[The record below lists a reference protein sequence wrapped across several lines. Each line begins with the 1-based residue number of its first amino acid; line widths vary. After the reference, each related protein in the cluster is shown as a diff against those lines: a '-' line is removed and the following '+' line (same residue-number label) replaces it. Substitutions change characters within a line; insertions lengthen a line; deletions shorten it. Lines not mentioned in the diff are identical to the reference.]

1 MSLKVL
7 LCGPRGFCAGV
18 VRAVAMV
25 EACLTKFGA
34 PVYVRHE
41 IVHNKYVVEGLRA
54 KGVVFVKEL
63 NEIPAR
69 AVDEGRPVLF
79 SAHGVSKA
87 VVEEGVRRGFM
98 VMDATCPLVH
108 KVHTSAR
115 ALHGQG
121 HKIIMVGHAGHP
133 EVKGTMG
140 QLPDGESI
148 LVEDVVGAEGLVLP
162 AAWGEAPLALATQTT
177 LSVDETAEIIA
188 VLQRR
193 FPRLKLPRKEDICYA
208 TTNRQAAV
216 KVVAPLV
223 DVMIVVGAPHSSNSV
238 RLRETALQAG
248 CPQAMLVQ
256 RAAELEGFDFAGVET
271 VGMTS
276 AASAP
281 EELVEE
287 VLAWLRDR
295 FGKVEVEEKMV
306 VSEDMFFAMPQE
318 LRI

>member
-25 EACLTKFGA
+25 EACLVKFGA
-34 PVYVRHE
+34 PVFVRHE

-63 NEIPAR
+63 DEIPDS
-69 AVDEGRPVLF
+69 AVREGRPVLF

-87 VVEEGVRRGFM
+87 VVAEGVRRGFM

-108 KVHTSAR
+108 KVHTSAS
-115 ALHGQG
+115 ALHKQG
-121 HKIIMVGHAGHP
+121 HKIMMVGHAGHP

-148 LVEDVVGAEGLVLP
+148 LVQDVAEAEGLVLP
-162 AAWGEAPLALATQTT
+162 VGWEELPLALATQTT

-223 DVMIVVGAPHSSNSV
+223 ELMIVVGAPYSSNSV

-248 CPQAMLVQ
+248 CPQAVLVQ
-256 RAAELEGFDFAGVET
+256 RAAELAVVDFVGVEA
-271 VGMTS
+271 VGVTS

-287 VLAWLRDR
+287 VLDFLRGK
-295 FGKVEVEEKMV
+295 FGEVTVEEKV
-306 VSEDMFFAMPQE
+306 VVAEDMFFAMPQE
-318 LRI
+318 LRV